1 MEHILKYF
9 PELTDVQRNQ
19 LAQLETL
26 YPEWNAKIN
35 VISRK
40 DIENLEVN
48 HILHSLGL
56 VRFVKFTPGTRVMDL
71 GTGGGFPGIPL
82 AVYYPDVSF
91 HLVDRIGK
99 KLKVAQDI
107 AERIGLTNV
116 TFQHGDVKE
125 VKGKF
130 DFVVSRA
137 VMDLGDMVPLVKRYI
152 DSEDRNAVPNGLLCL
167 KGGDLSDEISKGESY
182 FDFFF
187 LTFFF
192 RFWLP
197 KMSSSYSSESSFALS
212 RPTYSILTMH
222 QMPPIRSF
230 SLCTT
235 RSEGTSNGSIFRFVN
250 RATYLSSRSSNT
262 TVILSMMVYC
272 PFSLILDFT
281 YSLWSGRT

>member
-9 PELTDVQRNQ
+9 PELTEVQRNQ
-19 LAQLETL
+19 MTQLETL

-40 DIENLEVN
+40 DIDNLEVN

-56 VRFVKFTPGTRVMDL
+56 VKFVKFMPGTRVMDL

-82 AVYYPDVSF
+82 AIYYPDVTF

-137 VMDLGDMVPLVKRYI
+137 VMNLGDMVPLVKRFI
-152 DSEDRNAVPNGLLCL
+152 DSEDSNAVPNGLLCL
-167 KGGDLSDEISKGESY
+167 KGGDLSGEVAKFKNQVLIDDLSSY
-182 FDFFF
+182 FKEDFFKTKKI
-187 LTFFF
+187 LY
-192 RFWLP
+192 LP
-197 KMSSSYSSESSFALS
+197 L
-212 RPTYSILTMH
+212 
-222 QMPPIRSF
+222 
-230 SLCTT
+230 
-235 RSEGTSNGSIFRFVN
+235 
-250 RATYLSSRSSNT
+250 
-262 TVILSMMVYC
+262 
-272 PFSLILDFT
+272 
-281 YSLWSGRT
+281 

>member
-9 PELTDVQRNQ
+9 PELSDAQRLQ
-19 LAQLETL
+19 MEQLETL

-40 DIENLEVN
+40 AIDNLEIN
-48 HILHSLGL
+48 HILHSLAL
-56 VRFVKFTPGTRVMDL
+56 VKFVQFTPGTWVMDL
-71 GTGGGFPGIPL
+71 GTGGGFPAIPL
-82 AVYYPDVSF
+82 AIYYPQVMF

-137 VMDLGDMVPLVKRYI
+137 VMDLGDMVPLVKRLI

-167 KGGDLSDEISKGESY
+167 KGGDLTAEVQKYKNQVLIDDLSRY
-182 FDFFF
+182 FNEDFFKTKKI
-187 LTFFF
+187 LY
-192 RFWLP
+192 LP
-197 KMSSSYSSESSFALS
+197 L
-212 RPTYSILTMH
+212 
-222 QMPPIRSF
+222 
-230 SLCTT
+230 
-235 RSEGTSNGSIFRFVN
+235 
-250 RATYLSSRSSNT
+250 
-262 TVILSMMVYC
+262 
-272 PFSLILDFT
+272 
-281 YSLWSGRT
+281 